1 MRVDNTT
8 QLKFGQ
14 KRNSLRLSTK
24 DQFTVGSVW
33 VADLLHVPFGVRSV
47 PHCWHVGSSNDNDN
61 DPKY

>member
-1 MRVDNTT
+1 MRVDNTS

-33 VADLLHVPFGVRSV
+33 VADILHVPYGVRSI
-47 PHCWHVGSSNDNDN
+47 HIAGMWGDQ
-61 DPKY
+61 